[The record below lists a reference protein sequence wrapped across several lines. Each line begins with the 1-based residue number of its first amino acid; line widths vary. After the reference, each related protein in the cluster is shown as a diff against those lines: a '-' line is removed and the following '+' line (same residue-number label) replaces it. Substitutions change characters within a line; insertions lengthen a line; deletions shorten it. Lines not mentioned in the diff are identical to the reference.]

1 MIFMLNVHPSRAHD
15 LITPDRLRITPS
27 RAISPY
33 IDGFGNKCVRI
44 LAPHPWPAAKP
55 CRPFCAEAP
64 PNCRGRDER
73 FRPPPAQIRTCGIPA
88 YGLYGS
94 FFVKGASRHFCR
106 ALLLHSF
113 VRPAPRA
120 FFHPDRTLPSPSRA
134 AAVKDGA
141 SSAPPKACP

>member
-1 MIFMLNVHPSRAHD
+1 MQEFAAGKFHGGPPS
-15 LITPDRLRITPS
+15 
-27 RAISPY
+27 
-33 IDGFGNKCVRI
+33 V
-44 LAPHPWPAAKP
+44 P
-55 CRPFCAEAP
+55 CGCS
-64 PNCRGRDER
+64 GRDAI
-73 FRPPPAQIRTCGIPA
+73 FIAPPAQNRTGGFPA

-113 VRPAPRA
+113 VRPVPRA

>member
-1 MIFMLNVHPSRAHD
+1 MGAAFGAIVFCHALARRSRHC
-15 LITPDRLRITPS
+15 S
-27 RAISPY
+27 
-33 IDGFGNKCVRI
+33 
-44 LAPHPWPAAKP
+44 
-55 CRPFCAEAP
+55 
-64 PNCRGRDER
+64 GRDAI
-73 FRPPPAQIRTCGIPA
+73 FIAPPAQIRTGGFPA
-88 YGLYGS
+88 YGLYGA

-120 FFHPDRTLPSPSRA
+120 FFHRTLPSPSRA

>member
-1 MIFMLNVHPSRAHD
+1 MAWRTGRPLLDGCVVLYLEDPDYRRPDCCARAASGH
-15 LITPDRLRITPS
+15 
-27 RAISPY
+27 
-33 IDGFGNKCVRI
+33 
-44 LAPHPWPAAKP
+44 AA
-55 CRPFCAEAP
+55 AAP
-64 PNCRGRDER
+64 PTSVMNSRRCSGRDAI
-73 FRPPPAQIRTCGIPA
+73 FIAPPAQNRTGGFPA

-113 VRPAPRA
+113 VRPVPRA